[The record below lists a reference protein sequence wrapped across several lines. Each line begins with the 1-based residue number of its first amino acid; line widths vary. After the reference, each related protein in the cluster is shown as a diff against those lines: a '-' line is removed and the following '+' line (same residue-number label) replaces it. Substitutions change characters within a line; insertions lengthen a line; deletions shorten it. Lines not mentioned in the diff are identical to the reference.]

1 MGTFGRSGDETCQ
14 VEILFSVK
22 ARHLRG
28 FAAEKTASVFP
39 TSFGKALHN
48 FGKGFGLQF
57 PCGEIVHEVER
68 TRALNQNIVDAMVDQ
83 VLPDRVVYTGHEG
96 DPQFRPHPVG
106 AGDQIGVLHPLRK
119 GEHSA
124 ETADLAA
131 SLVVLRQ
138 NGLDQLNRPVPFVDI
153 HAGVFVGYG

>member
-106 AGDQIGVLHPLRK
+106 AGD
-119 GEHSA
+119 
-124 ETADLAA
+124 
-131 SLVVLRQ
+131 
-138 NGLDQLNRPVPFVDI
+138 
-153 HAGVFVGYG
+153 